1 MIDAISEDAPRV
13 LGVPTKDCEEPA
25 LDGAHEK
32 ERKCLNRVVSCVRFI
47 FMMVL
52 IMPRMS
58 CEDEED
64 EDEEDED
71 EEDEDEE
78 DEDEEDEYNDV
89 VDVELVTVGACC
101 ENEDADEDTLT
112 SSPFSSS
119 SAVSTSNTSFGL
131 IG

>member
-1 MIDAISEDAPRV
+1 MEGSSASARFWHMIDAISEDAPRV

-64 EDEEDED
+64 EDEEDE
-71 EEDEDEE
+71 
-78 DEDEEDEYNDV
+78 YNDV